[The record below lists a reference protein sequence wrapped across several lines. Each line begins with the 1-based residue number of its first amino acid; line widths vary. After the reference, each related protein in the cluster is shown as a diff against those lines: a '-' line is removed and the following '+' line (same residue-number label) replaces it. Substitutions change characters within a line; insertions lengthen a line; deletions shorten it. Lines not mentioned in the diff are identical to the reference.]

1 MKNSDKWIKRL
12 DVCRLI
18 VALSG
23 LAVIGGHMAQIQ
35 GVNLDYMMSD
45 VVAVYVLLLGMKT
58 LLVGRNRNLGWF
70 YVFFSLVMI
79 TSVNMIWLKF
89 GS

>member
-1 MKNSDKWIKRL
+1 MNDNNKWIKRL

-23 LAVIGGHMAQIQ
+23 LGVIGGHMANVQ
-35 GVNLDYMMSD
+35 GVSLDYMLSN
-45 VVAVYVLLLGMKT
+45 VVAMYVLLLGIKT
-58 LLVGRNRNLGWF
+58 LMVGRNRNLGWF
-70 YVFFSLVMI
+70 YVFFSLIMI

-89 GS
+89 GT